1 MAQDTAGLIKALLN
15 SGKISADTRE
25 DLEEFQNELK
35 EGALDQSDTR
45 YVQALAARILGKGEI
60 SDVDDVEDDDEEE
73 IDESEWD
80 ELEERAEE
88 AEARVEELEAEVAA
102 LEERIDALEGE
113 LATLKGVNNPEQPL

>member
-25 DLEEFQNELK
+25 DLEEFQNELA

-45 YVQALAARILGKGEI
+45 YVQALAARLLDGARVEF
-60 SDVDDVEDDDEEE
+60 SDDEEEEEE

-80 ELEERAEE
+80 ALEERAEE
-88 AEARVEELEAEVAA
+88 AEARVAELEAEVEA
-102 LEERIDALEGE
+102 LQNRIDQLEGE
-113 LATLKGVNNPEQPL
+113 LAELKSGNPL

>member
-25 DLEEFQNELK
+25 DLEEFRNELK

-45 YVQALAARILGKGEI
+45 YVQALAARILDNATIDHAK
-60 SDVDDVEDDDEEE
+60 DDGDEEEE
-73 IDESEWD
+73 IDDSEWD
-80 ELEERAEE
+80 ELEGRAEN
-88 AEARVEELEAEVAA
+88 AEARVEELEAEVAQ

-113 LATLKGVNNPEQPL
+113 LANLKGAGNPEQL